1 MTTESKL
8 PTTPGRVLMLI
19 TTLTF
24 GGAETQVVRLAT
36 ELKSRKWDVA
46 VACMI
51 APSCHTE
58 SLNQHNIPVYSLG
71 MSRGVPAPRAL
82 FRLARLI
89 REFNP
94 DIVHAHMVHAN
105 LLGRFTRLIQSVPA
119 LICTAHN
126 LRETSEKGGPTWHK
140 ELLYRATDF
149 LADRTTII
157 CNAAFERYI
166 RTKAVPAS
174 KLQMIPNGVDTDK
187 FAPSG
192 DVRERVRKDLNLRD
206 SFVWLAVG
214 RLVEQKD
221 YPNLFSALT
230 RIPEG
235 NWQLLIAGNGPLET
249 SLKELLAS
257 LALTDRVR
265 FIGARP
271 DMDNLYKACDAY
283 VMSSCFEGLSM
294 ALLEASATGLAAVVT
309 DVGGNRDLVQDGKT
323 GYVVPAAS
331 PHGLARAMARVME
344 LSDADRQELGFAA
357 RRHCVQNYRFQSVG
371 EEWVRLY
378 RHFIALN
385 GPRQSPSPIGEQCAL
400 RKD

>member
-1 MTTESKL
+1 
-8 PTTPGRVLMLI
+8 MLI

-36 ELKSRKWDVA
+36 ELKSRGWDVA

-58 SLNQHNIPVYSLG
+58 LLKQHEIPVYSLG
-71 MSRGVPAPRAL
+71 MSRGVPDPRAIV
-82 FRLARLI
+82 RLAKI
-89 REFNP
+89 ICEFNP
-94 DIVHAHMVHAN
+94 DVVHAHMVHAN
-105 LLGRFTRLIQSVPA
+105 LLGRFTRLIQSIPA

-149 LADRTTII
+149 LCDRTTII
-157 CNAAFERYI
+157 CDAAYERYI

-187 FAPSG
+187 FAPSAE
-192 DVRERVRKDLNLRD
+192 VRERVRTDLNLGD

-235 NWQLLIAGNGPLET
+235 NWRVLIAGNGPLEA
-249 SLKELLAS
+249 SLKELVAS
-257 LALTDRVR
+257 LALTDRVQ
-265 FIGARP
+265 FIGTRR
-271 DMDNLYKACDAY
+271 DMENLFKACDAY

-294 ALLEASATGLAAVVT
+294 ALLEATATGLAAVVT
-309 DVGGNRDLVQDGKT
+309 DVGGNRDLVRDGDT
-323 GYVVPAAS
+323 GYVVPAAN
-331 PHGLARAMARVME
+331 PKALARAMARVME
-344 LSDADRQELGFAA
+344 LPDADRQELGLAA
-357 RRHCVQNYRFQSVG
+357 RRYCVENYRFQTVG

-378 RHFIALN
+378 RHFMGLA
-385 GPRQSPSPIGEQCAL
+385 GSRQSASTVREQCAL
-400 RKD
+400 SKDGVR

>member
-1 MTTESKL
+1 
-8 PTTPGRVLMLI
+8 MLI

-36 ELKSRKWDVA
+36 ELKWRKWDVA
-46 VACMI
+46 IACMI

-58 SLNQHNIPVYSLG
+58 VLKQHGIPIYSLG
-71 MSRGVPAPRAL
+71 MNRGVPDPRAVL
-82 FRLARLI
+82 RLAKLI
-89 REFNP
+89 REFAP
-94 DIVHAHMVHAN
+94 DVVHAHMVHAN
-105 LLGRFTRLIQSVPA
+105 LLARFTRLIRSIPV

-140 ELLYRATDF
+140 ELLYRTTDF

-157 CNAAFERYI
+157 CNAAYERYI
-166 RTKAVPAS
+166 KTKAVPAG

-187 FAPSG
+187 FAPSNE
-192 DVRERVRKDLNLRD
+192 VRDRVRKDLNLRN

-230 RIPEG
+230 RMPEG
-235 NWQLLIAGNGPLET
+235 DWRVLIAGNGPLEAN
-249 SLKELLAS
+249 LKELVAS
-257 LALTDRVR
+257 LALTDRVQ
-265 FIGARP
+265 FIGTRP
-271 DMDNLYKACDAY
+271 DMENLFKACDGY

-309 DVGGNRDLVQDGKT
+309 DVGGNRDLVRHEET
-323 GYVVPAAS
+323 GYVVPKANPQA
-331 PHGLARAMARVME
+331 LARAMARVME
-344 LSDADRQELGFAA
+344 LPDIDRQELGLAA
-357 RRHCVQNYRFQSVG
+357 RRHCVENYRFQTVG

-385 GPRQSPSPIGEQCAL
+385 SPRLWRPAIAKNA
-400 RKD
+400 R